1 MRQGAFLIQ
10 ILRTDSVS
18 PFFIERKV
26 YKMTVLRLL
35 TSDQHLVAAHRVKVA
50 AGDINSLILHV
61 DFDAVWDEFI
71 VRKALFENDSVKC
84 DTQDILLV
92 GNECIVPPEVVS
104 AAGVVSISVT
114 GYTADGTAKKTST
127 IVKMKVHESL
137 TDATTT
143 IEPTMDLYMQYLA
156 ALKEHA
162 DPVLNAM
169 MNEVKGYKTEMFEK
183 LEPTT
188 LWENPDTSVGFAAQT
203 VALNSSATEFRRFHI
218 IFKEYINE
226 DSFIECV
233 CTEIDKTHSVTYTE
247 INNSGTSGNACYNR
261 RFNIKS
267 NGTVEFTRCDNP
279 GQSNTA
285 DNIESENKNLIPCK
299 IIGYQY

>member
-1 MRQGAFLIQ
+1 
-10 ILRTDSVS
+10 
-18 PFFIERKV
+18 
-26 YKMTVLRLL
+26 MTVLRLL

-137 TDATTT
+137 TDSTTT

-156 ALKEHA
+156 ALNEKMNPITANFAAMLAEFKQGFE
-162 DPVLNAM
+162 PVL
-169 MNEVKGYKTEMFEK
+169 
-183 LEPTT
+183 
-188 LWENPDTSVGFAAQT
+188 LWENPDSTVKFDAQT
-203 VALNSSATEFRRFHI
+203 IALNSSTANFRRFHI
-218 IFKEYINE
+218 VFKEEIDE
-226 DSFIECV
+226 DSFVESV
-233 CTEIDKTHSVTYTE
+233 CTEIDKYHSVTYTKM
-247 INNSGTSGNACYNR
+247 NDSGSSDNACYNR
-261 RFNIKS
+261 RFKILS
-267 NGTVEFTRCDNP
+267 DGSVEFSRCDNP
-279 GQSNTA
+279 GLSGTT
-285 DNIESENKNLIPCK
+285 DNKELENKVLIPCK